1 MLVVEHRLM
10 SPSESRAGTLVAVVF
25 LAFVGIC
32 SGQQGLRGRVN
43 DTSRVSIHSV
53 RYFHNVL

>member
-1 MLVVEHRLM
+1 M

-25 LAFVGIC
+25 LAFVGVC
-32 SGQQGLRGRVN
+32 SGQQGLRGRAN